1 MCVHTSKACTCLQGY
16 CMHACCEQ
24 CTNFTWQPWEFVSS
38 VVGSC
43 STFYM
48 HKERQRSTH
57 THTHTDRERE
67 RVYMKKCEFVCVCV
81 FVSSSL
87 QVGIPIVSLIII
99 MARAQNDMN
108 CIYRYTTTFVTGTGH
123 APVLLQK
130 YFHQNPFVLLLFLRF
145 LCNNNIKLVYLCKKI
160 MKMYPRI
167 TRRKVGIFFI
177 NCIHLH

>member
-1 MCVHTSKACTCLQGY
+1 MTSYWFSYDFVIYLSFFFSYTYICMYVCKYLQS
-16 CMHACCEQ
+16 MHMFARILYARLLW
-24 CTNFTWQPWEFVSS
+24 TMYKL
-38 VVGSC
+38 
-43 STFYM
+43 YM
-48 HKERQRSTH
+48 ATLRICFKCRRELQHVLHAQRETAK
-57 THTHTDRERE
+57 HTHTDRERE

-130 YFHQNPFVLLLFLRF
+130 YFHQNPFVLLRF
-145 LCNNNIKLVYLCKKI
+145 LCNNNIKLVYLCIK
-160 MKMYPRI
+160 
-167 TRRKVGIFFI
+167 
-177 NCIHLH
+177 